1 VNGMTDSA
9 TLTAIDPA
17 TGAPGTSYP
26 ETSGEQL
33 EALLAA
39 ARAAAS
45 DSRWRST
52 EVRAAMLSDLADRLR
67 DRVEEIVTLCAAET
81 GLSPARLTGEVE
93 RTWRQVLLFADLIRT
108 GEHHEVII
116 ETADPDHQPVPR
128 PDMRRMTVPLGP
140 VAVFAASNFPL
151 AFSVAG
157 GDTASALAAG
167 CPVVCK
173 AHPGHPGTSALVGS
187 LIDEA
192 VAAHELP
199 AGVFGLVQTAS
210 LDLATRL
217 VCDDRIEAVGFTGS
231 IAGGRAIFD
240 AAVRRPRPIPVYAEM
255 GSVNPV
261 VVTLAAARERPEE
274 VAEQLAGAV
283 SQHAGQLCTKPGLVF
298 VPAGAEGDAL
308 ARALGERITQSPTAL
323 MLGPRLLRGAQEAV
337 GALESAGE
345 DRVRLLG
352 RSAGG
357 RDPYPDGALAL
368 PAAVFATDAA
378 ELRADPSLREERFGP
393 ITLVVRYADLADLLA
408 TLGELEGQ
416 LTGTIQL
423 AAEGEDR
430 DGVRQIAEALVARVG
445 RLVING
451 VPTGV
456 VVTAAQFHGGPYP
469 ATTAPA
475 TTSVGSLAIR
485 RFLRPVL
492 YQNAPEWLLPEPLR
506 G

>member
-1 VNGMTDSA
+1 MSDPA
-9 TLTAIDPA
+9 LLTAVDPA

-26 ETSGEQL
+26 ETSGEEL

-39 ARAAAS
+39 AAAAAG
-45 DSRWRST
+45 DGRWRT
-52 EVRAAMLSDLADRLR
+52 VEVRAAMLSSAADLLR
-67 DRVEEIVTLCAAET
+67 ERAEEIVAVCTAET
-81 GLSPARLTGEVE
+81 GLPETRLRGEVE
-93 RTWRQVLLFADLIRT
+93 RTWRQILLFADLIRG
-108 GEHHEVII
+108 GEQLEVIV
-116 ETADPDHQPVPR
+116 EPADPDYKPVPR
-128 PDMRRMTVPLGP
+128 PDLRRMTVALGP

-187 LIDEA
+187 LIDGA
-192 VAAHELP
+192 VAAHGLP

-210 LDLATRL
+210 VELATRL
-217 VCDDRIEAVGFTGS
+217 VTDDRIEAVGFTGS
-231 IAGGRAIFD
+231 LAGGRAIFD
-240 AAVRRPRPIPVYAEM
+240 AAGRRTRPIPVYAEM

-261 VVTLAAARERPEE
+261 VVTAAAVRERGEAI
-274 VAEQLAGAV
+274 AEQLAGAV
-283 SQHAGQLCTKPGLVF
+283 SRDAGQLCTKPGLVF
-298 VPAGAEGDAL
+298 VPMGADGDAL
-308 ARALGERITQSPTAL
+308 ARSLGERVAESATAL
-323 MLGPRLLRGAQEAV
+323 MLGPRLLRGAQGAV
-337 GALESAGE
+337 TELQSAGRE
-345 DRVRLLG
+345 RVQLLG
-352 RSAGG
+352 RGA
-357 RDPYPDGALAL
+357 PAPEGALAL
-368 PAAVFATDAA
+368 PAAVFATNAS

-393 ITLVVRYADLADLLA
+393 VTLVVRYDDLDDLLA
-408 TLGELEGQ
+408 TLRELEGQ

-423 AAEGEDR
+423 AEEGEDR
-430 DGVRQIAEALVARVG
+430 DAVRAIAEALVARVG

-456 VVTAAQFHGGPYP
+456 VVSAAQFHGGPYP

-485 RFLRPVL
+485 RFVRPVL

>member
-1 VNGMTDSA
+1 MTDSA
-9 TLTAIDPA
+9 TITAVDPA

-39 ARAAAS
+39 AAAAAG
-45 DSRWRST
+45 DERWRAD
-52 EVRAAMLSDLADRLR
+52 EVRAAMLSSLADFLR
-67 DRVEEIVTLCAAET
+67 DRVDEIVAICTAET
-81 GLSPARLTGEVE
+81 GLSEPRLRGEVE

-108 GEHHEVII
+108 GEHHEVIV
-116 ETADPDHQPVPR
+116 ETADPDYKPVPR
-128 PDMRRMTVPLGP
+128 PDLRRITVPLGP

-173 AHPGHPGTSALVGS
+173 AHPGHPGTSAFVGS

-192 VAAHELP
+192 VAEHGLP

-210 LDLATRL
+210 VELATRL

-240 AAVRRPRPIPVYAEM
+240 AAARRTRPIPVYAEM

-261 VVTLAAARERPEE
+261 VVTAAAVRERGAAI
-274 VAEQLAGAV
+274 AEQLAGAV

-298 VPAGAEGDAL
+298 VPMGPEGDAL
-308 ARALGERITQSPTAL
+308 ARSLGERVSEAATAL
-323 MLGPRLLRGAQEAV
+323 MLGPRLLHGAQAAVSELEA
-337 GALESAGE
+337 AGE
-345 DRVRLLG
+345 ERVQLLG
-352 RSAGG
+352 RSA
-357 RDPYPDGALAL
+357 PTSDGALAL
-368 PAAVFATDAA
+368 PAAVFATNAA

-393 ITLVVRYADLADLLA
+393 ITVVVRYEDLQDLLA

-423 AAEGEDR
+423 ADEGEDR
-430 DGVRQIAEALVARVG
+430 DAVRAIAQALVARVG

-456 VVTAAQFHGGPYP
+456 VVSAAQFHGGPYP

-492 YQNAPEWLLPEPLR
+492 YQNAPDWLLPEPLR

>member
-1 VNGMTDSA
+1 MTDSA
-9 TLTAIDPA
+9 TLTAVDPA

-26 ETSGEQL
+26 ETSGEEL

-39 ARAAAS
+39 AAAAAG
-45 DSRWRST
+45 DERWRT
-52 EVRAAMLSDLADRLR
+52 DEVRAAMLSSLADSLR
-67 DRVEEIVTLCAAET
+67 ERVEEIVAVCTAET
-81 GLSPARLTGEVE
+81 GLSEARLRGEVE

-108 GEHHEVII
+108 GEHHEVLV
-116 ETADPDHQPVPR
+116 ETADPDYKPVPR
-128 PDMRRMTVPLGP
+128 PDLRRMTVPLGP

-187 LIDEA
+187 LIDGA
-192 VAAHELP
+192 VAEHGLP
-199 AGVFGLVQTAS
+199 AGIFGLVQTAS
-210 LDLATRL
+210 VELATRL

-240 AAVRRPRPIPVYAEM
+240 AAARRARPIPVYAEM

-261 VVTLAAARERPEE
+261 VVTAAAVRERGSAI
-274 VAEQLAGAV
+274 AEQLAAAV

-298 VPAGAEGDAL
+298 VPMGADGDAL
-308 ARALGERITQSPTAL
+308 ARSLGERVSESATAL
-323 MLGPRLLRGAQEAV
+323 MLGPRLLQGAEA
-337 GALESAGE
+337 AASQLERAGE
-345 DRVRLLG
+345 ARVQLLG
-352 RSAGG
+352 RSA
-357 RDPYPDGALAL
+357 PAADGALAL

-393 ITLVVRYADLADLLA
+393 ITLVVRYEGLDDLLA
-408 TLGELEGQ
+408 TLHELEGQ

-423 AAEGEDR
+423 AEDGEDR
-430 DGVRQIAEALVARVG
+430 DAVRAIAQALVARVG

-456 VVTAAQFHGGPYP
+456 VVSAAQFHGGPYP

-492 YQNAPEWLLPEPLR
+492 YQNAPGWLLPEPLR

>member
-1 VNGMTDSA
+1 MSDSA
-9 TLTAIDPA
+9 TLTAVDPA
-17 TGAPGTSYP
+17 TGAPGTRYA
-26 ETSGEQL
+26 ETSGEKL
-33 EALLAA
+33 EVLLAA
-39 ARAAAS
+39 AATAAGDA
-45 DSRWRST
+45 RWRTS
-52 EVRAAMLSDLADRLR
+52 EVRAAVLSTLADSLR
-67 DRVEEIVTLCAAET
+67 ERVDEIVALCTTET
-81 GLSPARLTGEVE
+81 GLSEARLRGEVE
-93 RTWRQVLLFADLIRT
+93 RTWRQILLFADLIRT
-108 GEHHEVII
+108 GEHLEVVV
-116 ETADPDHQPVPR
+116 ETADPDYKPVPR
-128 PDMRRMTVPLGP
+128 PDLRRMTVALGP

-157 GDTASALAAG
+157 GDTASALGAG

-187 LIDEA
+187 LIDAA
-192 VAAHELP
+192 VAEHGLP

-210 LDLATRL
+210 VELATRL

-240 AAVRRPRPIPVYAEM
+240 AAARRARPIPVYAEM

-261 VVTLAAARERPEE
+261 VATAAAARERGEAI
-274 VAEQLAGAV
+274 AEQLAGAV

-298 VPAGAEGDAL
+298 VPTGADGDAL
-308 ARALGERITQSPTAL
+308 ARSLGERVSESATAL
-323 MLGPRLLRGAQEAV
+323 MLGPRLLHGAEAAV
-337 GALESAGE
+337 SALESAGQQ
-345 DRVRLLG
+345 RVQLLG
-352 RSAGG
+352 RGA
-357 RDPYPDGALAL
+357 PAPEGALAL
-368 PAAVFATDAA
+368 PAAVFATTAA
-378 ELRADPSLREERFGP
+378 EVRADPSLREERFGP
-393 ITLVVRYADLADLLA
+393 ITLVVRYDGLEDLLA
-408 TLGELEGQ
+408 TLRELEGQ

-423 AAEGEDR
+423 GEEGEDR
-430 DGVRQIAEALVARVG
+430 DAVRAIAQALVSRVG

-456 VVTAAQFHGGPYP
+456 VVSAAQFHGGPYP

>member
-1 VNGMTDSA
+1 MTDSA
-9 TLTAIDPA
+9 TLTAVDPA
-17 TGAPGTSYP
+17 TGAPGKSYP
-26 ETSGEQL
+26 ETSGEEL

-39 ARAAAS
+39 AAAAAH
-45 DSRWRST
+45 DERFRG
-52 EVRAAMLSDLADRLR
+52 EVRADMLSSLADSLR
-67 DRVEEIVTLCAAET
+67 EHVDEIVSVCMAET
-81 GLSPARLTGEVE
+81 GLSEARLRGEVE
-93 RTWRQVLLFADLIRT
+93 RTWRQILLFVDLIRT
-108 GEHHEVII
+108 GEHHEVIV
-116 ETADPDHQPVPR
+116 ETADPDYKPVPR
-128 PDMRRMTVPLGP
+128 PDLRRMTIPIGP

-187 LIDEA
+187 LIDRA
-192 VAAHELP
+192 VAEHGLP
-199 AGVFGLVQTAS
+199 SGVFGLVQTAS
-210 LDLATRL
+210 VDLATRL

-231 IAGGRAIFD
+231 IAGGRAIYD
-240 AAVRRPRPIPVYAEM
+240 AAARRARPIPVYAEM

-261 VVTLAAARERPEE
+261 VVTAAAVRERGAAI
-274 VAEQLAGAV
+274 AEQLAGAV

-298 VPAGAEGDAL
+298 VPMGADGDAL
-308 ARALGERITQSPTAL
+308 ARSLGERVSESATAL
-323 MLGPRLLRGAQEAV
+323 MLGPRLLHGAQAAV
-337 GALESAGE
+337 SELESAGQE
-345 DRVRLLG
+345 RVQLLG
-352 RSAGG
+352 RSGG
-357 RDPYPDGALAL
+357 RGAYPDGAVAM

-393 ITLVVRYADLADLLA
+393 ITLVVRYEDLQDLLA
-408 TLGELEGQ
+408 TLHELEGQ

-423 AAEGEDR
+423 ADQGEDR
-430 DGVRQIAEALVARVG
+430 EAVRAIAESLVARVG

-456 VVTAAQFHGGPYP
+456 VVSAAQFHGGPYP

-492 YQNAPEWLLPEPLR
+492 YQNAPEWLLPAPLR
-506 G
+506 D

>member
-1 VNGMTDSA
+1 MTDSA
-9 TLTAIDPA
+9 TLTAVDPA
-17 TGAPGTSYP
+17 TGEPGASYP
-26 ETSGEQL
+26 ETSGEEL
-33 EALLAA
+33 EGLLAA
-39 ARAAAS
+39 AATAAA
-45 DSRWRST
+45 DARWRAD
-52 EVRAAMLSDLADRLR
+52 EVRAAMLSSLADSLR
-67 DRVEEIVTLCAAET
+67 ERVEEIVSVCTAET
-81 GLSPARLTGEVE
+81 GLSEARLRGEVE
-93 RTWRQVLLFADLIRT
+93 RTWRQALLFADLIRT
-108 GEHHEVII
+108 GAHHEVIV
-116 ETADPDHQPVPR
+116 EPADPDYKPVAR
-128 PDMRRMTVPLGP
+128 PDLRRVAVPLGP

-187 LIDEA
+187 LIDD
-192 VAAHELP
+192 AAAEHDLP

-210 LDLATRL
+210 VDLATRL

-240 AAVRRPRPIPVYAEM
+240 AAARRTRPIPVYAEM

-261 VVTLAAARERPEE
+261 VVTAAAVRERGEQI
-274 VAEQLAGAV
+274 AEQIAGAV
-283 SQHAGQLCTKPGLVF
+283 SRDAGQLCTKPGLVF
-298 VPAGAEGDAL
+298 VPAGADGDAL
-308 ARALGERITQSPTAL
+308 ARALGERISQSATAL
-323 MLGPRLLRGAQEAV
+323 MLGPRLFQGAQRAV
-337 GALESAGE
+337 SALESAGE
-345 DRVRLLG
+345 DRVQLLG
-352 RSAGG
+352 RGGG
-357 RDPYPDGALAL
+357 RGPYPEGALAL

-393 ITLVVRYADLADLLA
+393 ITLVVRYEDLDDLLA
-408 TLGELEGQ
+408 TVRELEGQ

-423 AAEGEDR
+423 AERDEDR
-430 DGVRQIAEALVARVG
+430 DAVRAIAEALVARVG
-445 RLVING
+445 RLVVNG

-456 VVTAAQFHGGPYP
+456 VVSAAQFHGGPYP

-506 G
+506 D

>member
-1 VNGMTDSA
+1 MSDSA
-9 TLTAIDPA
+9 AVTAVDPA
-17 TGAPGTSYP
+17 TGASGASYP

-33 EALLAA
+33 DALLAA
-39 ARAAAS
+39 AATAAT
-45 DSRWRST
+45 DSRWRTT
-52 EVRAAMLSDLADRLR
+52 EVRAAMLSSLADALR
-67 DRVEEIVTLCAAET
+67 DGAEQIVAVCTAET
-81 GLSPARLTGEVE
+81 GLSETRLRGEVE
-93 RTWRQVLLFADLIRT
+93 RTWRQVLLFADLLHT
-108 GEHHEVII
+108 DTHLEVIV
-116 ETADPDHQPVPR
+116 EHADPDYKPVPR
-128 PDMRRMTVPLGP
+128 PDLRRMTMPLGP

-173 AHPGHPGTSALVGS
+173 AHPGHPGTSVLVGS
-187 LIDEA
+187 LIDAA
-192 VAAHELP
+192 VAEHGLP

-240 AAVRRPRPIPVYAEM
+240 AAGRRARPIPVYAEM

-261 VVTLAAARERPEE
+261 VVTPAAAAERGDQI
-274 VAEQLAGAV
+274 AEQIAGAV
-283 SQHAGQLCTKPGLVF
+283 SRDAGQLCTKPGLVF
-298 VPAGAEGDAL
+298 VPRGEAGDAF
-308 ARALGERITQSPTAL
+308 ARSLGERITESATAL
-323 MLGPRLLRGAQEAV
+323 MLGPRLLHGAQEAV
-337 GALESAGE
+337 SALESAGE
-345 DRVRLLG
+345 ERVRLLG
-352 RSAGG
+352 RGA
-357 RDPYPDGALAL
+357 PAPDGALAL

-393 ITLVVRYADLADLLA
+393 ITLAVRYEDLDDLLS
-408 TLGELEGQ
+408 TLHELEGQ
-416 LTGTIQL
+416 LTGTIQH
-423 AAEGEDR
+423 AEEGEDR
-430 DGVRQIAEALVARVG
+430 DAVRAIAEALLARVG
-445 RLVING
+445 RLVFNG

-456 VVTAAQFHGGPYP
+456 VVSAAQFHGGPYP

-492 YQNAPEWLLPEPLR
+492 YQNAPKWLLPEPLR
-506 G
+506 D

>member
-1 VNGMTDSA
+1 MTDSA
-9 TLTAIDPA
+9 TLTAVDPA
-17 TGAPGTSYP
+17 TGAAGTSYP
-26 ETSGEQL
+26 ETTGEEL
-33 EALLAA
+33 DALLAA
-39 ARAAAS
+39 AAAAAG
-45 DSRWRST
+45 DARWRT
-52 EVRAAMLSDLADRLR
+52 DEVRAAMLSSLADSLR
-67 DRVEEIVTLCAAET
+67 ERVDEIVALCTAET
-81 GLSPARLTGEVE
+81 GLSQARLHGEVE

-108 GEHHEVII
+108 GEHHEVLV
-116 ETADPDHQPVPR
+116 ETADADYKPVPR
-128 PDMRRMTVPLGP
+128 PDLRRMTVPLGP

-187 LIDEA
+187 LIDGA
-192 VAAHELP
+192 VAEHGLP

-210 LDLATRL
+210 VELATRL
-217 VCDDRIEAVGFTGS
+217 VSDDRIEAVGFTGS

-240 AAVRRPRPIPVYAEM
+240 AAARRARPIPVYAEM

-261 VVTLAAARERPEE
+261 VVTAAAVRERGATI
-274 VAEQLAGAV
+274 AEQLAGAV

-298 VPAGAEGDAL
+298 VPMGADGDAL
-308 ARALGERITQSPTAL
+308 ARSLGERISESATAL
-323 MLGPRLLRGAQEAV
+323 MLGSRLLQGAEAAV
-337 GALESAGE
+337 SALESAGQE
-345 DRVRLLG
+345 RVQLLG
-352 RSAGG
+352 RSA
-357 RDPYPDGALAL
+357 PAADGALAL
-368 PAAVFATDAA
+368 PAAVFATNAA

-393 ITLVVRYADLADLLA
+393 ISVVVRYDDLQDLLSA
-408 TLGELEGQ
+408 LHELEGQ

-423 AAEGEDR
+423 AEEGEDR
-430 DGVRQIAEALVARVG
+430 DAVRAIAEALVARVG

-456 VVTAAQFHGGPYP
+456 VVSAAQFHGGPYP

-492 YQNAPEWLLPEPLR
+492 YQNAPDRLLPEPLR